1 MFKLNF
7 IKKFKKFYFPF
18 YKNKDIKLVFKKL
31 KQSYPAETKVAM
43 FVGGC
48 VRKHLTNKD
57 IDDIDIAT
65 ILTTDQ
71 IKENFRNTQFKVI
84 DSGIKHGTVTLINK
98 KIKLEITTL
107 RKDIKTDGRHAEIE
121 YTNNWTEDSERRDF
135 TINAIYLDEKGK
147 VFDPQL
153 GIDDLTNNKIKF
165 IGDPQKRIEEDYLRI
180 IRFIRFSL
188 EYMSRV
194 ENKTLNIIKIN
205 LEGIKK
211 ISKERILSELIKI
224 LKTSNFLDINNNFEL
239 KLIFELIFPEIRYL
253 ERLKHIKTMNISS
266 VVKSEIFLAILLID
280 EKNNHEYFTHK
291 YNISNYLK
299 DDLNLLAKNFLKIIK
314 DKNFLIKD
322 LNKNIYF
329 YGKKHLKTLSLLYY
343 SYNKKNKVNENLEV
357 LKKIDKIVIPN
368 FIYDGNYLKAKGMK
382 EGTLIGKTLK
392 IIEDEW
398 LRNNFK
404 ISEKRITEI
413 IKKQNS

>member
-1 MFKLNF
+1 
-7 IKKFKKFYFPF
+7 
-18 YKNKDIKLVFKKL
+18 
-31 KQSYPAETKVAM
+31 
-43 FVGGC
+43 
-48 VRKHLTNKD
+48 
-57 IDDIDIAT
+57 
-65 ILTTDQ
+65 
-71 IKENFRNTQFKVI
+71 
-84 DSGIKHGTVTLINK
+84 
-98 KIKLEITTL
+98 
-107 RKDIKTDGRHAEIE
+107 
-121 YTNNWTEDSERRDF
+121 
-135 TINAIYLDEKGK
+135 
-147 VFDPQL
+147 
-153 GIDDLTNNKIKF
+153 
-165 IGDPQKRIEEDYLRI
+165 
-180 IRFIRFSL
+180 
-188 EYMSRV
+188 
-194 ENKTLNIIKIN
+194 
-205 LEGIKK
+205 
-211 ISKERILSELIKI
+211 
-224 LKTSNFLDINNNFEL
+224 
-239 KLIFELIFPEIRYL
+239 
-253 ERLKHIKTMNISS
+253 MNISS